1 MGENGFDVVGKP
13 LPRID
18 GRVKVTGT
26 ATFADDIVVPGMLH
40 GKLLRSPYAHAR
52 ILNIDTSKALKLPG
66 AKAVITGKDFPGIVV
81 GFMKQ
86 FADRPPIAIDKV
98 RHYGETVAAVAA
110 VDEDTAEEALDLIE
124 VEYEELTPVLNW
136 EEALKEGAPLVHEHT
151 KNNIGTAC
159 HFEYGDVEKAL
170 EKCDYIREEKFTTQ
184 RVTIGFIEPH
194 AAIASI
200 DGMGRILFQGSKQSP
215 YITWRHLAWGLG
227 MPLDKIRIINPYVGG
242 AFSGKH
248 EALDLDFCAVLLSQK
263 TRRPVKIVVTQDEV
277 IGTYRQRHEKHVW
290 LKMGMNR
297 DGTIVATDCSY
308 IADGGAYLSVSP
320 LNLYLFGLFNALP
333 FKVLNV
339 RYDAKRVYTNL
350 PVCGAV
356 RGQSQVIAGYVFSS
370 MVSMMAVDLGL
381 DPVEVMS
388 KNIIREGET
397 LVSGSR
403 VNSIGLDRAIQMVAD
418 AIGWKEKRAKKIPY
432 RGLGFAC
439 GAQISGTRMGG
450 HFASSAGI
458 KISEDGTV
466 NLIHG
471 GTELGQGCDTAF
483 AQMAAEVLGLRME
496 DIHIEMED
504 SHNTILDSGMFGDR
518 CTVWSGNA
526 VIAAAEDAKNKL
538 AKIAGELLGADERDL
553 VFKNREIHDK
563 NNPKKKIPFLTLI
576 RHAQYG
582 LGQPIYG
589 HGSWGFPGSEIADF
603 SQGYA
608 EHFTPS
614 FSFVAQAVE
623 LEVDPETGK
632 VKLLNVVA
640 TDDCGQPINP
650 LLVEGQMDG
659 GSAHMIGQALFEQ
672 SFYNEK
678 GQALN
683 SSLRDYKIPTA
694 TDIPKLTNYHVETY
708 DPLGPF
714 GAKGAG
720 ETCTTAI
727 MAAIRNAI
735 EDAAGIRMT
744 APPFTPEKI
753 VKALKEKKEG
763 KGQ

>member
-1 MGENGFDVVGKP
+1 MEKREFDVIGKP

-26 ATFADDIVVPGMLH
+26 ATFANDIALPGMLH

-52 ILNIDTSKALKLPG
+52 ILHIDPSRAMKMPGVKAI
-66 AKAVITGKDFPGIVV
+66 ITGKDFPGIVV

-110 VDEDTAEEALDLIE
+110 IDEDTAEEALDLIK
-124 VEYEELTPVLNW
+124 VDYEELTPVLNW
-136 EEALKEGAPLVHEHT
+136 EEALREGAPLVHEHAQG
-151 KNNIGTAC
+151 NIGASC
-159 HFEYGDVEKAL
+159 HFEYGDVEKAFK
-170 EKCDYIREEKFTTQ
+170 ECDYIREEKFATQ
-184 RVTIGFIEPH
+184 RVTIGFMEPH
-194 AAIASI
+194 VAIASV
-200 DGMGRILFQGSKQSP
+200 DGSGRILFQGSKQSP

-227 MPLDKIRIINPYVGG
+227 IPLDKIRIINPYIGG

-248 EALDLDFCAVLLSQK
+248 EALDLDFCAVRLAQK
-263 TRRPVKIVVTQDEV
+263 TGRPVKIVVTQDEV

-290 LKMGMNR
+290 LKMGMKR
-297 DGTIVATDCSY
+297 DGTILATDCRY

-333 FKVLNV
+333 FKVQNV

-370 MVSMMAVDLGL
+370 MVSMMAMDLGL
-381 DPVEVMS
+381 DPMEVML
-388 KNIIREGET
+388 KNIVKEGET
-397 LVSGSR
+397 LPSGSK
-403 VNSIGLDRAIQMVAD
+403 VNSIGLARAIQKVASE
-418 AIGWKEKRAKKIPY
+418 IGWREKRAKRIPF

-439 GAQISGTRMGG
+439 GAQISGLRMGG
-450 HFASSAGI
+450 HFASSATV

-471 GTELGQGCDTAF
+471 GTELGQGCDTIF
-483 AQMAAEVLGLRME
+483 AQIVAEVLGLRLE
-496 DIHIEMED
+496 EIHIEMED
-504 SHNTILDSGMFGDR
+504 SHDTVLDSGMFGDR

-526 VIAAAEDAKNKL
+526 VLAASEDARRKL
-538 AKIAGELLGADERDL
+538 AKIAGDLLGVKEEDL
-553 VFKNREIHDK
+553 VFRNREVYDK

-576 RHAQYG
+576 RHAHYG

-589 HGSWGFPGSEIADF
+589 YGSWGFPGSEIADF
-603 SQGYA
+603 TQGYA
-608 EHFTPS
+608 QHFTPS

-623 LEVDPETGK
+623 VEVDPDTGK

-640 TDDCGQPINP
+640 ADDCGQPLNP

-672 SFYNEK
+672 SLYNEK

-694 TDIPKLTNYHVETY
+694 MDVPKLTNYHVETF

-727 MAAIRNAI
+727 MAAIRNGI
-735 EDAAGIRMT
+735 EDATGIRVT
-744 APPFTPEKI
+744 DPPFTPEKI
-753 VKALKEKKEG
+753 LKALKEKKKGG
-763 KGQ
+763 K

>member
-1 MGENGFDVVGKP
+1 MEEREFNVIGKP

-18 GRVKVTGT
+18 GKVKVTGT
-26 ATFADDIVVPGMLH
+26 AIYADDLSLPGMFH
-40 GKLLRSPYAHAR
+40 GKLLRSPYAHAK
-52 ILNIDTSKALKLPG
+52 ILNIDTRKAEKLQG
-66 AKAVITGKDFPGIVV
+66 VKAIITGKDFPGIVI

-98 RHYGETVAAVAA
+98 RHYGEAMAAVAA

-124 VEYEELTPVLNW
+124 VEYEELPPVLNW
-136 EEALKEGAPLVHEHT
+136 EEALKEGAPLVHDHA
-151 KNNIGTAC
+151 KNNIGTTC
-159 HFEYGDVEKAL
+159 HFEYGDIEKAFPQ
-170 EKCDYIREEKFTTQ
+170 CDYIREEKFVTQ

-194 AAIASI
+194 AALASV
-200 DGMGRILFQGSKQSP
+200 DGSGRVLFQGSKQSP
-215 YITWRHLAWGLG
+215 YITWRHLAWGLN
-227 MPLDKIRIINPYVGG
+227 MPLDKIRIINPYIGG

-248 EALDLDFCAVLLSQK
+248 EALDLDFCSVRLAQK
-263 TRRPVKIVVTQDEV
+263 TGRPVKIVVTQDEV

-290 LKMGMNR
+290 LKMGMKKG
-297 DGTIVATDCSY
+297 GTIVATDCRY

-333 FKVLNV
+333 FKVQNV
-339 RYDAKRVYTNL
+339 RYEAKRVYTNL
-350 PVCGAV
+350 PTCGAV

-381 DPVEVMS
+381 DPVEVMA
-388 KNIIREGET
+388 KNIVKEGET
-397 LVSGSR
+397 LTSGSR
-403 VNSIGLDRAIQMVAD
+403 VQSIGLDRAIKKVA
-418 AIGWKEKRAKKIPY
+418 ASIGWKEKRVEKVPN

-450 HFASSAGI
+450 HFASSAVI

-466 NLIHG
+466 NLLHG
-471 GTELGQGCDTAF
+471 GTELGQGCDTVF
-483 AQMAAEVLGLRME
+483 AQIAAEVLGLQME

-504 SHNTILDSGMFGDR
+504 SHDTVLDSGMFGDR

-526 VIAAAEDAKNKL
+526 VIAAAEDAKKKI
-538 AKIAGELLGADERDL
+538 AKIAGKLLDVKEEDL
-553 VFKNREIHDK
+553 IFKNREIYVR
-563 NNPKKKIPFLTLI
+563 NNPKKKIPFLTVI
-576 RHAQYG
+576 RQAQYG
-582 LGQPIYG
+582 LGQPIHG
-589 HGSWGFPGSEIADF
+589 QGSWGFPGSEIADF

-623 LEVDPETGK
+623 LEVNPETGK
-632 VKLLNVVA
+632 VKLINVVA
-640 TDDCGQPINP
+640 ADDCGQPINP

-659 GSAHMIGQALFEQ
+659 GSAHMIGQALFEK
-672 SFYNEK
+672 SLYNEK

-694 TDIPKLTNYHVETY
+694 MDVPQLTNYHVETC

-735 EDAAGIRMT
+735 EDAVGVRMA

-753 VKALKEKKEG
+753 LKTLKEKQEG
-763 KGQ
+763 KRQ